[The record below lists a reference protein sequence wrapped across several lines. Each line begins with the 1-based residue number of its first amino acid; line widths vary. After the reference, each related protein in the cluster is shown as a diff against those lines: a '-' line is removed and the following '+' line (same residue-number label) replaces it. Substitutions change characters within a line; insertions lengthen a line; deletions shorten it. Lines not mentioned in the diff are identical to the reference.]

1 MLRDMLLD
9 NMRDEVELGCA
20 LAAFMK
26 HALIASREAATAYAR
41 PDWHT

>member
-9 NMRDEVELGCA
+9 NMRDEVELDCA
-20 LAAFMK
+20 LPAFLK

-41 PDWHT
+41 PARNT